1 MFTEIMRYILDL
13 GPTVMLPIVIII
25 FSKLL
30 GMKLGDCFK
39 SGLHIGIGFVGIGL
53 VIGML
58 TAMPARAIA
67 LSHAPADRPMMRL
80 PGNRMLLALV
90 ATCVCIQVATISI
103 VYLLNLYG

>member
-1 MFTEIMRYILDL
+1 MFSEIMRYILDL

-53 VIGML
+53 VIGLML
-58 TAMPARAIA
+58 DSIGPAAKAMAEHFHTVAGLIVQGDA
-67 LSHAPADRPMMRL
+67 LRL
-80 PGNRMLLALV
+80 DGDP
-90 ATCVCIQVATISI
+90 
-103 VYLLNLYG
+103 